1 MENNKFYK
9 YACIAVFLL
18 LGVFLNAQS
27 VTLFGKIQAED
38 NLENIHVT
46 NINKNTYTTTNAL
59 GIFKIEA
66 QKNDTLS
73 VTSIQYQPETI
84 IITQKNINE
93 KGIQITLAEQINEL
107 QEVIVGNIL
116 SGNLEQDINNSKAK
130 PSINFYNVGIPGYK
144 GKPKTQSERRL
155 HEATTGG
162 GFIPLNPILNA
173 ISGRTKMLK
182 KRIALEANTTL
193 MYSLKSRLS
202 EDFFSNNPLEEDKR
216 MDFFYFCADDKD
228 FEKHCSKDDLEALA
242 FMKKKYIKYKENLAS
257 KE

>member
-1 MENNKFYK
+1 MEKNKFYK
-9 YACIAVFLL
+9 YACIAVSLL

-38 NLENIHVT
+38 NLENIHVA

-73 VTSIQYQPETI
+73 VTSIQYQPATI
-84 IITQKNINE
+84 IITQTNIND
-93 KGIQITLAEQINEL
+93 KSIQITLAEQINEL

-116 SGNLEQDINNSKAK
+116 SGNLEQDINSSKAK
-130 PSINFYNVGIPGYK
+130 PKVNFYNVGIPGYE
-144 GKPKTQSERRL
+144 GKPKTHSEIQL
-155 HEATTGG
+155 NEATTG

-182 KRIALEANTTL
+182 KRIALEANTAL

-216 MDFFYFCADDKD
+216 MDFFYFCTEDKD
-228 FEKHCSKDDLEALA
+228 FEKHCSKSDLEALA